1 MLFACVLLWLPQCG
15 ATTQCA
21 CSSAVASMA
30 GNSNCCC
37 IINLL
42 FLSCPQQPLLTSTTD
57 PDCQVFKQLSDSEV
71 ILAVVTKKARPTFP
85 PDVPSRYKFLAERCW
100 SEMMELRPSLQVGL
114 QKASPS

>member
-1 MLFACVLLWLPQCG
+1 M
-15 ATTQCA
+15 
-21 CSSAVASMA
+21 
-30 GNSNCCC
+30 
-37 IINLL
+37 
-42 FLSCPQQPLLTSTTD
+42 
-57 PDCQVFKQLSDSEV
+57 